1 MSETGQASIE
11 LVVEGNEKKVVGFIR
26 GLFIGARIPDWPIFH
41 DELGIQDETLA
52 EQLKGWVGLTEPLTH
67 LVVTQPG
74 LELVRSALADPRCH
88 GITLRSAKHIE
99 SASFGFR
106 AKVFTEEAA
115 ESVRN
120 IFEKVPA
127 GVHVTGWDPKEVRRG
142 KDAEGVELYSPVHHY
157 KLEGHGRVEGPFRQV
172 LYVHE
177 QARRIEQIED
187 EELALALGA
196 DA

>member
-11 LVVEGNEKKVVGFIR
+11 LVVEGNEKKVAGFIR

-74 LELVRSALADPRCH
+74 LELVRSALSDPRCH

-99 SASFGFR
+99 SASFGFKAR
-106 AKVFTEEAA
+106 IYNEELGRR
-115 ESVRN
+115 VHD
-120 IFEKVPA
+120 IFEKVPT
-127 GVHVTGWDPKEVRRG
+127 GVRVIGWEPEEVRRG
-142 KDAEGVELYSPVHHY
+142 EDAEGVELYSPVHHY
-157 KLEGHGRVEGPFRQV
+157 ELEGEGRVEGPFRQV

-187 EELALALGA
+187 EELALELGA